1 MSSRPHPKSDWFMIA
16 MNELEAEIS
25 ERRISERRKH
35 IAQMKAEITAES
47 RLIKSMEMDLENK
60 RYELRMAERLV
71 NKLNQ

>member
-1 MSSRPHPKSDWFMIA
+1 MSSRPHPKSDWFMIE
-16 MNELEAEIS
+16 MNELEAE
-25 ERRISERRKH
+25 ISERRKH

-60 RYELRMAERLV
+60 RYELKMAERLV